1 MNASIRWMA
10 SHPVAANLLM
20 VFIIVAGVVSAYTV
34 KQEAM
39 PEFSLGTIEVRVEYQ
54 GASPEEIEESILL
67 RIEERLEGVDQI
79 KRISSVANPNVG
91 AVRIVFVRGADIA
104 SKLDEVKSEMDL
116 ITTFP
121 DLAEEPEIR
130 ELTNRQRALEVA
142 VFGDSD
148 ERQLKEIANRLKDEL
163 VALDDVSLV
172 EISSVRDYEISIEV
186 DNATLRQTGLTIP
199 ELANRVRR
207 QSLDLPGGELSTS
220 EDEVNV
226 RTVGQNYNAR
236 EFAAI
241 PVLRNDLG
249 GQVRLGEIA
258 TINDGFEDRQLVSR
272 FNGKPAVLMQVLRVG
287 DEHVLDVVN
296 ATRAHLRDEFLPSL
310 PPGIS
315 AQIWRNDAEELE
327 TRLSLLRVNGFI
339 AMVLVVSALAL
350 FLNLRLALWV
360 SVGIAIAFV
369 GVFPLMQY
377 VGLSVNA
384 ISAFGLILAI
394 GIVVDDAIV
403 VGENIYASRQ
413 SGVEPLQAA
422 ISGTQRVAT
431 PVVFA
436 VATTIVAF
444 IPLLIIP
451 GPVGSTLGNV
461 PAVVILILA
470 LSIIECLFILPKHL
484 SHSLMHQPAGNRV
497 ARFVL
502 GVQDATD
509 RLLRRFIEGR
519 LDRALRFVTEH
530 WVVTLTGA
538 FAVLLCTFG
547 IIRGGHVKVEFFPV
561 VESRYVTATIGLPDG
576 VSATKTQQ
584 ALQAVE
590 AAATEL
596 GRELADEFGMASS
609 PVTSW
614 YSVVG
619 MEPVGSNPARANV
632 QQPEQPHLGGVVVEL
647 IVPEEREFT
656 AEEFKSR
663 WRARVGEIPGVDR
676 LLFSA
681 DFFSFGAPI
690 ELRLSSR
697 DDQRLRQ
704 AVRFVRSELSQ
715 INGVFDLR
723 DDFES
728 GRLEMQ
734 ISIKDRASSYGL
746 DLQELAAQVRG
757 ALFGTEAVR
766 VQRGKEEVRVYVR
779 LPASERNALG
789 DLRDYRIRTPEGG
802 YVPLAEVADIVPS
815 KSRTTIRRND
825 GRKTVTI
832 TGDVDPAIV
841 TGPEASDYVRSV
853 IGPLLEKEVPGV
865 ELWFGGE
872 QEEIA
877 TVVPSLSKNFL
888 FALIAIY
895 ALLAIPFG
903 SYTQPIVVMAAIP
916 FGLSGAMVGHLVLGL
931 NFSMPSVIGFVGLSG
946 VIVNGS
952 LVLIDFAN
960 EEQRRGKPR
969 QQALIDAAK
978 GRFRPILLTAVT
990 TFLGVSPLIFDQSVQ
1005 GQFLVPL
1012 ATSLGFGVL
1021 LGTAILMLVV
1031 PALAMAQACWFGD
1044 ELPAET
1050 PRDLAGETDA

>member
-1 MNASIRWMA
+1 MA

-20 VFIIVAGVVSAYTV
+20 VFIVVAGVVSAYTV

-54 GASPEEIEESILL
+54 GASPEEIEESIIL

-79 KRISSVANPNVG
+79 KRISSIANHNVG
-91 AVRIVFVRGADIA
+91 AVRIVFVRGADMA
-104 SKLDEVKSEMDL
+104 TKLDEVKSEMDL

-130 ELTNRQRALEVA
+130 ELTNRQRALEIA
-142 VFGDSD
+142 IYGDAE
-148 ERQLKEIANRLKDEL
+148 ERELKEIANRLKDEL
-163 VALDDVSLV
+163 VALDAVSLV
-172 EISSVRDYEISIEV
+172 EINSIRDYEISIEI
-186 DNATLRQTGLTIP
+186 DNSTLRQTGLSIP
-199 ELANRVRR
+199 EVASRVRR
-207 QSLDLPGGELSTS
+207 QSLDLPGGELSTL

-226 RTVGQNYNAR
+226 RTVGQNYTAN
-236 EFAAI
+236 EFADI
-241 PVLRNDLG
+241 PILRNEDG
-249 GQVRLGEIA
+249 GQVKLGQLASIK
-258 TINDGFEDRQLVSR
+258 DGFEDRELTSQ

-287 DEHVLDVVN
+287 DEHVLDVVD
-296 ATRAHLRDEFLPSL
+296 ATRVLLSDEFVPNL
-310 PPGIS
+310 PPGIK

-327 TRLSLLRVNGFI
+327 SRLSLLRVNGII
-339 AMVLVVSALAL
+339 ALVLVVSALAL

-384 ISAFGLILAI
+384 ITAFGLILAI

-413 SGVEPLQAA
+413 SGVQPLQAA
-422 ISGTQRVAT
+422 IAGTQRVAT

-444 IPLLIIP
+444 LPLLLIP
-451 GPVGSTLGNV
+451 GPVGSILGNI
-461 PAVVILILA
+461 PFVVILILI

-484 SHSLMHQPAGNRV
+484 SHSLMHQPAGNRL

-502 GVQDATD
+502 RVQDATD
-509 RLLRRFIEGR
+509 RNLRQFIEGK
-519 LDRALRFVTEH
+519 LDRALHFVTEH
-530 WVVTLTGA
+530 WVVTLTAA
-538 FAVLLCTFG
+538 FAVLLITFG
-547 IIRGGHVKVEFFPV
+547 IIRGGHVKVEFFPL
-561 VESRYVTATIGLPDG
+561 VESRYVTVTLGLPDG
-576 VSATKTQQ
+576 ASARRTRD
-584 ALQAVE
+584 AVMEIE

-596 GRELADEFGMASS
+596 GQLMAEEYAMSSS

-619 MEPVGSNPARANV
+619 MEALGSNPARAAI

-647 IVPEEREFT
+647 IIPEEREFT
-656 AEEFKSR
+656 AEEFSNR
-663 WRARVGEIPGVDR
+663 WRDRVGEIPGVDR

-681 DFFSFGAPI
+681 DLLSFGAPI

-697 DDQRLRQ
+697 DDAKLRQ
-704 AVRFVRSELSQ
+704 AVQFVRGELRQ
-715 INGVFDLR
+715 LAGLFDLR

-734 ISIKDRASSYGL
+734 ISIKPSASSYGL
-746 DLQELAAQVRG
+746 VLEDLAAQVRG

-766 VQRGKEEVRVYVR
+766 VQRGREEVRVYVR
-779 LPASERNALG
+779 LPASQRNALG
-789 DLRDYRIRTPEGG
+789 DLRNYRIRTPEGG
-802 YVPLAEVADIVPS
+802 FVPLAEVAEIVPS

-832 TGDVDPAIV
+832 TGDVDAAVI
-841 TGPEASDYVRSV
+841 TGPAASDYVRSV
-853 IGPLLEKEVPGV
+853 IQPALEKQVPGV

-877 TVVPSLSKNFL
+877 TVVPALSKNFL

-903 SYTQPIVVMAAIP
+903 SYTQPLVVMAAIP
-916 FGLSGAMVGHLVLGL
+916 FGLSGAIAGHLLLGL
-931 NFSMPSVIGFVGLSG
+931 NFSMPSVVGFVGLSG

-960 EEQRRGKPR
+960 EEQRSGKPLR
-969 QQALIDAAK
+969 QALIDAAK

-1021 LGTAILMLVV
+1021 LGTAILMLLV
-1031 PALAMAQACWFGD
+1031 PALAMAQARWFGRD
-1044 ELPAET
+1044 AEQVDH
-1050 PRDLAGETDA
+1050 PDPVAP